1 MLFQDGGV
9 QLDRTRVQWK
19 FNCQTKSFSIWFNG
33 GGVVVEFVYTI
44 ANCFAAVCFAN
55 PSNIQSA
62 VHVCFE
68 SRVADLRLLLNIS
81 INTDDLLRLL
91 KVVFLIFDF
100 FCFLLHLFTSS
111 SLIVSLLAKI
121 RLFTTIFLRLLSLLM
136 SRVYSFLHNTV
147 TQHKCYGWQTRG
159 SDSGLVVLDIW
170 R

>member
-33 GGVVVEFVYTI
+33 GGVVVEFVYII

-68 SRVADLRLLLNIS
+68 LRVADFRLLLNIS
-81 INTDDLLRLL
+81 INTDDLLQLL

-100 FCFLLHLFTSS
+100 FCFLLRLFTSS
-111 SLIVSLLAKI
+111 SFNCI
-121 RLFTTIFLRLLSLLM
+121 FTCKNKAFYNNILTSVIFT
-136 SRVYSFLHNTV
+136 YE
-147 TQHKCYGWQTRG
+147 
-159 SDSGLVVLDIW
+159 
-170 R
+170 